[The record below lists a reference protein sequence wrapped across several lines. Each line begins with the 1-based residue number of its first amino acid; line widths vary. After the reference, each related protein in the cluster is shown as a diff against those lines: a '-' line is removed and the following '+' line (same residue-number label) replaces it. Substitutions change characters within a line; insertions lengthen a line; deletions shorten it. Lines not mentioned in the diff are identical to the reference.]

1 MTVQDLYDVIS
12 DISTQDVKL
21 YFVTRKTKENITKK
35 MRAKDKYLFRVYQID
50 CDDELRETILSA
62 SKEQLKATIDKN
74 FDLVDYDILSDE
86 TENLFT
92 YSIKNKVFSFSD
104 VVTNQLLSTNIEKV
118 KNLFD
123 ITSNGDSL
131 WAYCVEFFNLS
142 TKQKIYT
149 FRKLLPSKV
158 CVDENQLNGLGQCL
172 AQKVRSLQS

>member
-74 FDLVDYDILSDE
+74 FDLVDYDICQMKQRTYLRILLRIRYF
-86 TENLFT
+86 LFQT
-92 YSIKNKVFSFSD
+92 LLLINYF
-104 VVTNQLLSTNIEKV
+104 QLI
-118 KNLFD
+118 
-123 ITSNGDSL
+123 
-131 WAYCVEFFNLS
+131 
-142 TKQKIYT
+142 
-149 FRKLLPSKV
+149 
-158 CVDENQLNGLGQCL
+158 
-172 AQKVRSLQS
+172 

>member
-86 TENLFT
+86 QRTYLRILLRIRYFLFQT
-92 YSIKNKVFSFSD
+92 LLLINYF
-104 VVTNQLLSTNIEKV
+104 QLI
-118 KNLFD
+118 
-123 ITSNGDSL
+123 
-131 WAYCVEFFNLS
+131 
-142 TKQKIYT
+142 
-149 FRKLLPSKV
+149 
-158 CVDENQLNGLGQCL
+158 
-172 AQKVRSLQS
+172 